1 MYSIKTIGNFV
12 TYLCTY
18 KKLWSKQV
26 KNLVKRHQK
35 ITNLSATSYTACRLY
50 SGANALAHRGIPAWL
65 VVVGA
70 AEVLFSL
77 AGVVIL

>member
-1 MYSIKTIGNFV
+1 MYSIANIISSPM
-12 TYLCTY
+12 YY
-18 KKLWSKQV
+18 IKLWSKQV

-35 ITNLSATSYTACRLY
+35 KTNLSATSDTACRLY

-65 VVVGA
+65 VVVGT